1 MLFVPCLP
9 GDEVCGDYTR
19 EQLLEMNDRFVAAV
33 ETAFEAGLES
43 SAAAAATYS
52 RSAMN
57 GKRCAE
63 AVIEAAWLWF
73 VDAKFDV
80 PAAAIMAR
88 CPGVSPERVRVAFK
102 ERFFSQVEV
111 R

>member
-33 ETAFEAGLES
+33 ETAFEAGLGS
-43 SAAAAATYS
+43 RAAAAATYS

-80 PAAAIMAR
+80 PAAAIIAG
-88 CPGVSPERVRVAFK
+88 CPGVAAGWLRERRNQRVG
-102 ERFFSQVEV
+102 
-111 R
+111 